1 MGASG
6 RMKLD
11 ELISRRIALD
21 EINEGFEA
29 MRRGEV
35 ARSVIALAG

>member
-1 MGASG
+1 
-6 RMKLD
+6 
-11 ELISRRIALD
+11 SRRITLD

-35 ARSVIALAG
+35 ARSVIAFE